1 MGNYELQRTDSIC
14 TPPEVQLLE
23 YVKANN
29 SAKIQSFVIENPNSV
44 NVVIGHPYDKPILYI
59 ACYELANQIRP
70 ETIEMLVKLGAPLHH
85 TDEVHNHMQAVHFAT
100 LGGNPKALEVI
111 LRHLKPGDIN
121 SLTSNN
127 NSALNLVVKEGDFA
141 NAHNGL
147 VECVRMLVLGGIN
160 VNTPDA
166 KNLSPIF
173 WAVKKGYADVARVIL
188 YESGQSVDIDSHK
201 LRGKSA
207 RDYMKEMKMSDAFT
221 TPNNNETGTV
231 HDHLFQLLKQ
241 GDEDAFVSNEYAP
254 HAVNAEDGT
263 QTLLQLATK
272 KGLPLA
278 VTFLLDHGAD
288 PNKTTK
294 QSPSPPIQIAALNG
308 YHKVFNVLVNR
319 ANTIIPKSTLMDLL
333 KHVDNE
339 AITDEINHNLCY
351 ELLLKSKAKSVDVN
365 SGDKSDN
372 TALHYAARYGGAS
385 RTLELLRSGA
395 SMACTNKYGSLPI
408 EDIDCNTL
416 ETHLNECMEINFD
429 SNIDKENFTATFN
442 YKTLMPPPLHV
453 ADKGNFDTETA
464 CKLITPAIAQLSS
477 ETKVISYI
485 SKSPELKHLLMHP
498 TITSFLY
505 MKWHRI
511 RWFFYTNLTFYISF
525 CLSLI
530 LYILL
535 VYGNQSDDQHNVL
548 AYILSTFLGVT
559 FVLLLLRE
567 LFQIS
572 VSPKMYFRQLE
583 NWLELLLLTL
593 TAVILFERSPQQ
605 DVRKQVAAIT
615 VLLAAFEMVLLIGQ
629 HPKMSTNIV
638 MLRTVSANFF
648 KFLLWYSILII
659 AFSLS
664 FYILLKDGPQEEK
677 KDGGDEEVDFFV
689 SPGLSLFKTIVMLT
703 GEFDAGSINFNVY
716 PVTSHVI
723 FMLFVFMIAIILF
736 NLLNGLAVNDTQ
748 LIKSNAELVGHVARI
763 QHIAYIESM
772 LLGNVAPAG
781 IMNCCKKYCCCC
793 SLGVTSKFFVPR
805 TLKRR
810 VCLFP
815 YFLNDYK
822 LMVYPNQYAKIA
834 LPTDVYS
841 DSESETCF
849 THCTSIYLDRQTAKR
864 IKHVIKDRKEEVESE
879 KLRNSTI
886 QMQNDIISEQQKC
899 IQELKRDRQ
908 LILRKLD
915 YLIGQ
920 IGVHQ

>member
-14 TPPEVQLLE
+14 TPPELQLLE

-29 SAKIQSFVIENPNSV
+29 SAKIRSFVSENSDSLHT
-44 NVVIGHPYDKPILYI
+44 VIGHPYDKPILYI
-59 ACYELANQIRP
+59 ACCELANEIRS
-70 ETIEMLVKLGAPLHH
+70 ETIETLIQLGASLHH
-85 TDEVHNHMQAVHFAT
+85 TDAVHNDMEAIHFAA
-100 LGGNPKALEVI
+100 LGGNPKVLEVI
-111 LRHLKPGDIN
+111 LRHLKQDEIN
-121 SLTSNN
+121 TVTSNN
-127 NSALNLVVKEGDFA
+127 NTALSLVVKEGDG
-141 NAHNGL
+141 NL
-147 VECVRMLVLGGIN
+147 VECVRMLVLNGIN
-160 VNTPDA
+160 VNLSDA
-166 KNLSPIF
+166 KNLTPIF
-173 WAVKKGYADVARVIL
+173 WAAKKGYAEIVRVIL
-188 YESGQSVDIDSHK
+188 YESGQNVDVDSHK

-207 RDYMKEMKMSDAFT
+207 RDYMKELNLSDAFT

-231 HDHLFQLLKQ
+231 HNHLFQLLKQ
-241 GDEDAFVSNEYAP
+241 GDEDTFVNNEYVVHSA
-254 HAVNAEDGT
+254 NSDDGV

-272 KGLPLA
+272 NGLSNA
-278 VTFLLDHGAD
+278 VTFLLNHGAD
-288 PNKTTK
+288 PNKTTTRT
-294 QSPSPPIQIAALNG
+294 PTPPIQIATTNGNHKIFNALLS
-308 YHKVFNVLVNR
+308 HI
-319 ANTIIPKSTLMDLL
+319 NTIIPESTLMDLL

-339 AITDEINHNLCY
+339 IITDEINHNLCY
-351 ELLLKSKAKSVDVN
+351 EMFLKNKARSININGSDR
-365 SGDKSDN
+365 SGN

-385 RTLELLRSGA
+385 KTLELLRNGA
-395 SMACTNKYGSLPI
+395 SMASTNKYGSLPI

-416 ETHLNECMEINFD
+416 ETHLNECMEINLD

-442 YKTLMPPPLHV
+442 YKTLMPQSSCST
-453 ADKGNFDTETA
+453 DKCNYDTETA
-464 CKLITPAIAQLSS
+464 CKLISQAITQLSS

-535 VYGNQSDDQHNVL
+535 VYGNQTDDQHNVL
-548 AYILSTFLGVT
+548 AYILSTFLGLT
-559 FVLLLLRE
+559 FILLLLRE

-572 VSPKMYFRQLE
+572 VSPKIYFRQLE

-593 TAVILFERSPQQ
+593 TAIILFERSPQQ
-605 DVRKQVAAIT
+605 DIRKQVAAIT

-664 FYILLKDGPQEEK
+664 FYILLKDGPQEDK
-677 KDGGDEEVDFFV
+677 KDGEAEEVDFFI

-716 PVTSHVI
+716 PVTSHII

-748 LIKSNAELVGHVARI
+748 VIKSNAELVGHVARI

-772 LLGNVAPAG
+772 LLGNVAPVG
-781 IMNCCKKYCCCC
+781 IVNCCKKYCCCL
-793 SLGVTSKFFVPR
+793 SSSVTNRFFVPR
-805 TLKRR
+805 MLKRR

-815 YFLNDYK
+815 HFLHDYK
-822 LMVYPNQYAKIA
+822 LVVYPNQFAKVS
-834 LPTDVYS
+834 LLTDVYS
-841 DSESETCF
+841 DSESETCYAQ
-849 THCTSIYLDRQTAKR
+849 CTSIYLDRQTAKR
-864 IKHVIKDRKEEVESE
+864 IKHLIKERKEGAEAE
-879 KLRNSTI
+879 KLKNSTM

-899 IQELKRDRQ
+899 IQELRKDRQ

-915 YLIGQ
+915 YIIGQ
-920 IGVHQ
+920 IGLHD